1 MTATFTARFTVDR
14 VVSLDP
20 VDCVCVC
27 GGGRLKFDIS
37 LD

>member
-20 VDCVCVC
+20 VDCVCVW
-27 GGGRLKFDIS
+27 GGCVGGEVEI
-37 LD
+37 